1 MSQPESKDNNN
12 FDAERVYCTNA
23 LIKKIGGA
31 VAVDVNDA
39 TLPGNARN
47 KHMTILYRR
56 SPRWTE
62 NEIELI
68 SKETDS
74 WIKQKYGSNKAP
86 ITFSI
91 SKWGKK
97 SVKVEGDLESLCL
110 YLRQKF
116 NDLSNDKQ
124 RVPHIELF
132 VNARNGKG
140 GRRNNKN
147 NSDNCSPKK
156 ARKNGKKFG
165 NNKSEKVR
173 EKLERMISKMQELRQ
188 KKMQEIQLLDE
199 QEKQLQELLNN
210 ADNLDNK
217 TLNNQIKNVAKS
229 FKNKRKQFKNNNN
242 KQRKKYEKKQFK
254 QQRKEFNKKRKEQ
267 RKLEKEERKRLKKE
281 KVEKLAM
288 ARLESLPSDK
298 NEIGGNST
306 LYVYVDGYNVIG
318 CDGMCRKNMRGRG
331 GMKKARSRLA
341 GLLQQNF
348 LDTFGE
354 LKLDYNVAVNLWFD
368 GNGKDEKYGDIQIT
382 FSTKKQIVDDKLV
395 ELFGKN
401 NKKQNSNILVITTDK
416 ALTLRLYEIGCKV
429 IKSSVFYK
437 KYLKDKKEAVSASN
451 PNDDGNDEEEKKEE
465 FEQNTIDDDFV
476 EVITKKWEDVDTP
489 DGDSGDYDEG
499 DCTPDEVEGGN
510 DDNNY
515 HQYQTPDNGDYEDYE
530 FTQIFGEMDVID
542 FD

>member
-1 MSQPESKDNNN
+1 MGN
-12 FDAERVYCTNA
+12 
-23 LIKKIGGA
+23 KI
-31 VAVDVNDA
+31 
-39 TLPGNARN
+39 R
-47 KHMTILYRR
+47 
-56 SPRWTE
+56 
-62 NEIELI
+62 
-68 SKETDS
+68 
-74 WIKQKYGSNKAP
+74 
-86 ITFSI
+86 
-91 SKWGKK
+91 
-97 SVKVEGDLESLCL
+97 
-110 YLRQKF
+110 
-116 NDLSNDKQ
+116 
-124 RVPHIELF
+124 
-132 VNARNGKG
+132 GKG

-188 KKMQEIQLLDE
+188 KKM

-348 LDTFGE
+348 LDKFGE

-368 GNGKDEKYGDIQIT
+368 GNGKEEEIIKIIQIIVHQ
-382 FSTKKQIVDDKLV
+382 KKQEKMVR
-395 ELFGKN
+395 N
-401 NKKQNSNILVITTDK
+401 LVIIN
-416 ALTLRLYEIGCKV
+416 L
-429 IKSSVFYK
+429 K
-437 KYLKDKKEAVSASN
+437 KFAKN
-451 PNDDGNDEEEKKEE
+451 
-465 FEQNTIDDDFV
+465 
-476 EVITKKWEDVDTP
+476 
-489 DGDSGDYDEG
+489 
-499 DCTPDEVEGGN
+499 
-510 DDNNY
+510 
-515 HQYQTPDNGDYEDYE
+515 
-530 FTQIFGEMDVID
+530 
-542 FD
+542 

>member
-1 MSQPESKDNNN
+1 M
-12 FDAERVYCTNA
+12 
-23 LIKKIGGA
+23 G
-31 VAVDVNDA
+31 
-39 TLPGNARN
+39 
-47 KHMTILYRR
+47 TILYRR

-132 VNARNGKG
+132 VNARNGKA

-281 KVEKLAM
+281 KIEKLAM

-395 ELFGKN
+395 ELFSKN

-451 PNDDGNDEEEKKEE
+451 PNDDDNDEE
-465 FEQNTIDDDFV
+465 
-476 EVITKKWEDVDTP
+476 
-489 DGDSGDYDEG
+489 
-499 DCTPDEVEGGN
+499 
-510 DDNNY
+510 
-515 HQYQTPDNGDYEDYE
+515 
-530 FTQIFGEMDVID
+530 
-542 FD
+542 

>member
-1 MSQPESKDNNN
+1 M
-12 FDAERVYCTNA
+12 
-23 LIKKIGGA
+23 G
-31 VAVDVNDA
+31 
-39 TLPGNARN
+39 
-47 KHMTILYRR
+47 
-56 SPRWTE
+56 
-62 NEIELI
+62 
-68 SKETDS
+68 
-74 WIKQKYGSNKAP
+74 GSNKAP

-110 YLRQKF
+110 YLRQKL

-124 RVPHIELF
+124 RIPHIELF
-132 VNARNGKG
+132 VNGRNDKKNRKKG
-140 GRRNNKN
+140 GRRN
-147 NSDNCSPKK
+147 SKK
-156 ARKNGKKFG
+156 ENGKKLFG
-165 NNKSEKVR
+165 NNNSQKVR
-173 EKLERMISKMQELRQ
+173 ERLQRMIYKMQELRQ
-188 KKMQEIQLLDE
+188 KKLNEIQLLDE
-199 QEKQLQELLNN
+199 QEKKLQALLNN
-210 ADNLDNK
+210 ADNSDNK
-217 TLNNQIKNVAKS
+217 TIKNEIKNIAKS

-281 KVEKLAM
+281 KIEKLSM
-288 ARLESLPSDK
+288 ARLELLPSDR

-354 LKLDYNVAVNLWFD
+354 LKLDYDVAVNLWFD

-395 ELFGKN
+395 ELFSKN

-437 KYLKDKKEAVSASN
+437 TFLKDKEENNNNEQKEEIVPGTNNGDN
-451 PNDDGNDEEEKKEE
+451 PTDDEEFMIISSKINATQYEDEDTQSSTDY
-465 FEQNTIDDDFV
+465 EQI
-476 EVITKKWEDVDTP
+476 E
-489 DGDSGDYDEG
+489 
-499 DCTPDEVEGGN
+499 GN
-510 DDNNY
+510 DD
-515 HQYQTPDNGDYEDYE
+515 EE
-530 FTQIFGEMDVID
+530 FTEIFGEEDMFIGTDEETTNN
-542 FD
+542 